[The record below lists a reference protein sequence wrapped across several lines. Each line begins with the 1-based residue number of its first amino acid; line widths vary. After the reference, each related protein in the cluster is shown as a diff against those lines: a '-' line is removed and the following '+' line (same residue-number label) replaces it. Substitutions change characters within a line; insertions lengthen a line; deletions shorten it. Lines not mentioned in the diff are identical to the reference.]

1 MLEAVAGAV
10 PGAAASWSITYHC
23 FRRTARDTILFARK
37 VDLVL
42 SKLKTLGEQHG
53 LGDEA
58 EDLATE
64 ALRLRQE
71 LRERFDIFE
80 ELGGICPECG
90 HPLEKIV
97 EEDGSVSARCNNPP
111 CVQRM
116 SSY

>member
-90 HPLEKIV
+90 TKVRRNSEPRRAGTCGV
-97 EEDGSVSARCNNPP
+97 EPRRTGTCGSE
-111 CVQRM
+111 
-116 SSY
+116 